1 MPKKI
6 SKKPKKG
13 SITKQ
18 QVQSKKGM
26 KQSQTVNVYVS
37 KGKSKSKSAPARS
50 AVKQPQTIIIQQPAT
65 QQISQPTYTDY
76 IPLGNKLNTSYT
88 IERPQEKYKTKPL
101 SERIYPEDFAS
112 IPIDVNRPSGDYFY
126 KSKTPQLPFNR
137 PTPQQ
142 TPDDIY
148 EDYTLYTPE
157 VPRENRPL
165 PQVERVPDL
174 PSNVIP
180 FELNDFENVT
190 PNIILRKRTQP
201 TIRNPV
207 QQTLEMPVESPE
219 PRTEP
224 IGQERREFFRVISR
238 PKQPKESR
246 PSIAKSPTKEDLPLQ
261 PEQIDWKNINS
272 EEVSQPSDM
281 KQMPEYQKQK
291 RNPQVPNKPP
301 PSRPSLDIAVIPGQG
316 WTIEDLTSGELSK
329 NRVPVADVVVGD
341 FAEQTGRGR
350 PRRVITNPT
359 PEQQRE
365 LERNARRRERYAQQK
380 KNKEMNKKFDDS
392 GV

>member
-6 SKKPKKG
+6 LKKPKKG

-37 KGKSKSKSAPARS
+37 KRSSGRKSTAPRP

-65 QQISQPTYTDY
+65 QQVSQPTYTDY

-101 SERIYPEDFAS
+101 SERTYPEDFAS
-112 IPIDVNRPSGDYFY
+112 IPIDINRPSGDYFW
-126 KSKTPQLPFNR
+126 KSKTPQLPFNQ
-137 PTPQQ
+137 PTPKQI
-142 TPDDIY
+142 PDDIY

-174 PSNVIP
+174 PSSELP

-190 PNIILRKRTQP
+190 PTIILRKRTQP

-207 QQTLEMPVESPE
+207 QQTLEMPVESSE

-246 PSIAKSPTKEDLPLQ
+246 PSIAISPTKEDLPLQ
-261 PEQIDWKNINS
+261 PEQIAWESSTS
-272 EEVSQPSDM
+272 EMVRQPSGM
-281 KQMPEYQKQK
+281 KQMPEYEKQK
-291 RNPQVPNKPP
+291 KNPQIPNKPP
-301 PSRPSLDIAVIPGQG
+301 ASRPSLDVAVIPVEG
-316 WTIEDLTSGELSK
+316 WTIEDLTRGELER
-329 NRVPVADVVVGD
+329 NRVPVTDVIVGD

-380 KNKEMNKKFDDS
+380 KNKEMNKS